1 MQAFP
6 GVRGLRVL
14 FAFLFLSLKREKNER
29 DRERERGRERD
40 RERETDS
47 YLILLWPLGINF
59 FEVQIILMLF

>member
-29 DRERERGRERD
+29 DRERE
-40 RERETDS
+40 TDS
-47 YLILLWPLGINF
+47 YLILLWPLGINV